1 MNLYGLDSSLF
12 EFGFNDPSLIESI
25 SSSHSM
31 ITDRRY
37 IEREED
43 NLLKLSNSI
52 LKNIKRASSPPKHR
66 HDGTSPLPLGM
77 DWSPPPRNWGGVNT
91 IWPHDFH
98 TGWSYCVT
106 VPSWSMLAESRG
118 SELVVFY
125 RVQVGLQSPEGA
137 TSTRGVLRRFSD
149 FLKLSSD
156 LKQSFRNKKFP
167 PAPPK
172 GLLRMKNRTLLEE
185 RRCFLEEWMS
195 QVLSDIDV
203 SRSVPVAC
211 FLELEAAA
219 RSSFRESSHDEVG
232 LSCKS
237 SSSSDPI
244 SSQNDISVAPGTSA
258 WASNSGSGSTS
269 ETSESRSDLYVKDNY
284 SESDE
289 GNPVLENNSV
299 SPVEATV
306 NEAFSENNNATLS
319 KEFGEGKEEKNVHKP
334 FNGRINLDKIHTC
347 LSSTLSHHHDSVENR
362 PDQENLATV
371 SHPKGLSRE
380 IPQGCTTSAAA
391 NENSTSWDVH
401 QDNGKSS
408 KFSGSVE
415 TSAAIDTLD
424 ISDMQVKPDTLV
436 VLPLDEQQKVSRLL
450 TNMQQRLVTSKTD
463 IDDLIAR
470 LNQEV
475 AVRLYL
481 TTKVKDLETE
491 LESSKQIGKENLEQA
506 LSIERERFTQLQW
519 DMQELRREGMEMEL
533 RMKAEQV
540 HIEEEKASIIKE
552 KEALRLELDSAR
564 EQLKNLQK
572 FNEEADLKSKSD
584 VKLLVKEVKSLRT
597 SQSELK
603 QECDRVSNER
613 IELKTSLQK
622 ERAKR
627 DCIDAANRKLLHE
640 CEILRSRLKECGA
653 KFLVEQ
659 EYKLKMESPPDAMDV
674 LATSENRISLLLAE
688 AQLLAQEVATPVSS
702 DLMTIDDE
710 LRKMLTDVFIDNA
723 ILRKQANSIIHCALD
738 ATHTSPKEDDAPS
751 RTTVISKFFDL

>member
-401 QDNGKSS
+401 QDN
-408 KFSGSVE
+408 
-415 TSAAIDTLD
+415 
-424 ISDMQVKPDTLV
+424 
-436 VLPLDEQQKVSRLL
+436 DEQQ
-450 TNMQQRLVTSKTD
+450 
-463 IDDLIAR
+463 
-470 LNQEV
+470 
-475 AVRLYL
+475 
-481 TTKVKDLETE
+481 KVKDLETE

-533 RMKAEQV
+533 RMKAEQDEKV